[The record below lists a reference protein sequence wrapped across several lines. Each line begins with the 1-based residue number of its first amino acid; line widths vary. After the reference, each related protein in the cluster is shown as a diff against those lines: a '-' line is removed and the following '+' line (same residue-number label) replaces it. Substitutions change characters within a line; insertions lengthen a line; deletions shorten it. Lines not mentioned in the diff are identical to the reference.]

1 MQEDLN
7 TLHEWSKRW
16 LLKFH
21 PGKCVNLRITLDKN
35 AGNQTYYLGNIEL
48 PTVEEVKDL
57 GILVDSKLQ
66 FKNQTS
72 SKVNKANQTWG
83 TIKRTFKNMTADI
96 FRKLFCAHVRSHL
109 EYSIQFWAPH
119 LRKDLNQVE
128 SVQRR
133 ATKCIPG
140 YKDLSY
146 EERLRKLELPTLAYR
161 RLRGSMIEVFK
172 IINIYDKE
180 ITSPFNIRETTT
192 RGHSL
197 KIFAKTAKKYHPLHH
212 SFHQRIVKPW
222 NSLPEAVVNSPNL
235 NTFKN
240 RLDKHWSSLDL
251 KYNHLARDF
260 PS

>member
-35 AGNQTYYLGNIEL
+35 AGNQTYYLGNTEL
-48 PTVEEVKDL
+48 PTVEEVKDI

-83 TIKRTFKNMTADI
+83 TIKRTFKNMNADI

-119 LRKDLNQVE
+119 LRKDINQVE

-180 ITSPFNIRETTT
+180 ITSPFDIRETTT

-240 RLDKHWSSLDL
+240 SLDKHWSSLDL

-260 PS
+260 QS